1 MAQTSEHLAAKNRK
15 QKKEQDSNF
24 EVIGMRWSDFGKVIK
39 TACQQNC
46 AANHSCDFEIGQAL
60 VIEHPVKFQKP
71 DQSEQADQQP
81 KQNLVTREHDQQS
94 DRPERDRADE
104 PQNKSGTGGYHV
116 RSGLLKSHGH
126 AIASFPRN
134 ESGASQDALR
144 IRVIGA
150 MFLP

>member
-81 KQNLVTREHDQQS
+81 KQNLVTRKHDQQS
-94 DRPERDRADE
+94 DCPKRNRADE
-104 PQNKSGTGGYHV
+104 PKNESGTGRQDV
-116 RSGLLKSHGH
+116 RPGLLQRCRH
-126 AIASFPRN
+126 ALHHLEGTNQAQAQMSAGLNAFY
-134 ESGASQDALR
+134 
-144 IRVIGA
+144 
-150 MFLP
+150 